1 MNSRGPGV
9 NSRAASPLDMAG
21 AGLRATA
28 LLLEMPP
35 AGAVPLL
42 ACLLATLLA
51 PSPIAAQENG
61 PEARATA
68 TPVPRPPTIDGVLD
82 EPFWAMIEPVT
93 DFRQRDPVD
102 GAPGSEP
109 TEVRIGYDA
118 NALYFGFVFHDS
130 EPGLIR
136 RSILHRGG
144 RIDKDDRVIV
154 ALDTYHD
161 RRNAY
166 IFEVGALGTQ
176 DDALISDE
184 SMTLDDW
191 NWDGVFTSETRVTE
205 DGWVLELEIPF
216 TTIRFPDTDEPTMGI
231 AFMRSI
237 RRRNE
242 IVVWPHIGQEYR
254 SGISQVSRYA
264 TLEGLSGLRRGRYAE
279 VKPFAIAGTQ
289 RMAGDASFEG
299 QTDVGV
305 DVKYALTS
313 NLTFDLTWNTDFAQ
327 VESDNVQINL
337 TRFDLFYPEKREFF
351 LERAG
356 LFQFGTPRQTE
367 VFFSRRVGLQGD
379 IAGGG
384 RLTGQAGPL
393 SIGALGLRTR
403 RYSTDA
409 VESPAAWNSVVRLR
423 TDLRPR
429 TTLGGIITSRDH
441 ENGWDRSAGVDFSSR
456 FWSSSAFNVWAA
468 RVWNPDLAPSTTEAS
483 GSPGG
488 TVSPG
493 SAEFREAGNATAASA
508 ELVLQN
514 DLYVAGVSRLV
525 IDDGFRPALG
535 FVPRTDQD
543 RWQGRV
549 GVTPRFESSTWAR
562 QLMLNVSGHHIR
574 GRDGA
579 KQTHELGASAG
590 FNFQSGESA
599 NIGFRERFERLG
611 TPARISGRR
620 LAASDYRFRRLTA
633 SMRTN
638 DSRTF
643 SGALQGSI
651 GDFWSGT
658 RTEIGGGATWI
669 TGPHL
674 TIGGR
679 YSWNGVSLPVEGGD
693 FSTHLVSANIQG
705 AVSRKLFANALV
717 QWDNHSRE
725 LQANIRIDWIHTP
738 GSDLFVVID
747 TGYLTGDLLDPRE
760 PRWQRRTGVVKLTYL
775 KAF

>member
-1 MNSRGPGV
+1 MNPRGPGGL
-9 NSRAASPLDMAG
+9 SRADSPLDMAG
-21 AGLRATA
+21 TAFRATA
-28 LLLEMPP
+28 VTVGALP
-35 AGAVPLL
+35 AGALPLL
-42 ACLLATLLA
+42 ACLLVTLPA
-51 PSPIAAQENG
+51 PVPIVAQANG

-82 EPFWAMIEPVT
+82 EPFWATIEPVT

-102 GAPGSEP
+102 GAPASEP

-130 EPGLIR
+130 EPALIR

-237 RRRNE
+237 RRKNE
-242 IVVWPHIGQEYR
+242 SVLWPHIGQEYR

-264 TLEGLSGLRRGRYAE
+264 TLEGLRGLRRGRYAE

-393 SIGALGLRTR
+393 SIGALALRTR
-403 RYSTDA
+403 GYSDDA
-409 VESPAAWNSVVRLR
+409 VALPAAWNSVVRLR

-429 TTLGGIITSRDH
+429 TTLGGIITSLDH

-456 FWSSSAFNVWAA
+456 FWSSSACGRERRRRGA
-468 RVWNPDLAPSTTEAS
+468 RSREDRERRRGDREQGTRGPWRSHRRDRPGRRARARRTRHRTLRPSGHPDERGRRLAGADVQARAS
-483 GSPGG
+483 
-488 TVSPG
+488 
-493 SAEFREAGNATAASA
+493 
-508 ELVLQN
+508 
-514 DLYVAGVSRLV
+514 
-525 IDDGFRPALG
+525 
-535 FVPRTDQD
+535 PRTDQA
-543 RWQGRV
+543 RLQRGVQHQRHERVPVQPGRRSAHA
-549 GVTPRFESSTWAR
+549 GA
-562 QLMLNVSGHHIR
+562 R
-574 GRDGA
+574 GRRHHQHGVR
-579 KQTHELGASAG
+579 GRAG
-590 FNFQSGESA
+590 
-599 NIGFRERFERLG
+599 LP
-611 TPARISGRR
+611 PA
-620 LAASDYRFRRLTA
+620 
-633 SMRTN
+633 
-638 DSRTF
+638 
-643 SGALQGSI
+643 
-651 GDFWSGT
+651 GD
-658 RTEIGGGATWI
+658 R
-669 TGPHL
+669 
-674 TIGGR
+674 
-679 YSWNGVSLPVEGGD
+679 
-693 FSTHLVSANIQG
+693 Q
-705 AVSRKLFANALV
+705 
-717 QWDNHSRE
+717 
-725 LQANIRIDWIHTP
+725 
-738 GSDLFVVID
+738 
-747 TGYLTGDLLDPRE
+747 
-760 PRWQRRTGVVKLTYL
+760 
-775 KAF
+775 

>member
-1 MNSRGPGV
+1 MNWRRPGGL
-9 NSRAASPLDMAG
+9 SRAGYL
-21 AGLRATA
+21 
-28 LLLEMPP
+28 
-35 AGAVPLL
+35 PLL
-42 ACLLATLLA
+42 AALLA
-51 PSPIAAQENG
+51 PAQTAAQAPV
-61 PEARATA
+61 PEMRVTA
-68 TPVPRPPTIDGVLD
+68 TPVPRPPTIDAVLD
-82 EPFWAMIEPVT
+82 EPFWATIEPVT

-166 IFEVGALGTQ
+166 IFEIGALGTQ

-237 RRRNE
+237 RRKNE
-242 IVVWPHIGQEYR
+242 SVFWPHIGQEYR

-264 TLEGLSGLRRGRYAE
+264 TLDGLRGLRRGRYAE
-279 VKPFAIAGTQ
+279 IKPFATAGTQ
-289 RMAGDASFEG
+289 RMAGDADFEG

-305 DVKYALTS
+305 DLKYALTS

-367 VFFSRRVGLQGD
+367 VFFSRRVGLRGD

-403 RYSTDA
+403 RYSDDA
-409 VESPAAWNSVVRLR
+409 VALPAAWNSVVRLR

-429 TTLGGIITSRDH
+429 TTLGGIVTSLDH
-441 ENGWDRSAGVDFSSR
+441 EHGWDRTAGLDFSSR

-468 RVWNPDLAPSTTEAS
+468 RVWNPDFS
-483 GSPGG
+483 GSPG
-488 TVSPG
+488 TSG
-493 SAEFREAGNATAASA
+493 SAGGAVRPASTGGREAGDANAASA
-508 ELVLQN
+508 ELLLQN
-514 DLYVAGVSRLV
+514 DLYAVGVSRLL
-525 IDDGFRPALG
+525 IDDGFQPALG

-543 RWQGRV
+543 RWEGRA

-562 QLMLNVSGHHIR
+562 QLMLDVSGHHIR

-579 KQTHELGASAG
+579 KQTHQLRASAG
-590 FNFQSGESA
+590 LNFQSGEFA
-599 NIGFRERFERLG
+599 NIAFSERFERLEG
-611 TPARISGRR
+611 PARISDRR
-620 LAASDYRFRRLTA
+620 LAADDYVFRRVSV

-643 SGALQGSI
+643 SGALQGSV

-658 RTEIGGGATWI
+658 RTEVGGGATWI

-679 YSWNGVSLPVEGGD
+679 YSWNDVSLPVEDGE

-717 QWDNHSRE
+717 QWDNRSRE

-775 KAF
+775 MAF

>member
-1 MNSRGPGV
+1 MNPRGPG
-9 NSRAASPLDMAG
+9 
-21 AGLRATA
+21 GLSWAVC
-28 LLLEMPP
+28 LP
-35 AGAVPLL
+35 A
-42 ACLLATLLA
+42 LATLLVA
-51 PSPIAAQENG
+51 LPATGQTPV
-61 PEARATA
+61 PEMRATA

-130 EPGLIR
+130 EPSLIR

-216 TTIRFPDTDEPTMGI
+216 TTIRFPDVDEPTMGI

-237 RRRNE
+237 RRKNE
-242 IVVWPHIGQEYR
+242 SVFWPHIGQEYR

-264 TLEGLSGLRRGRYAE
+264 TLDGLSGLRRGRYAE
-279 VKPFAIAGTQ
+279 VKPFATAGTQ

-367 VFFSRRVGLQGD
+367 VFFSRRVGLRGD
-379 IAGGG
+379 IVGGG

-393 SIGALGLRTR
+393 SIGALALRTR
-403 RYSTDA
+403 GYSDDA
-409 VESPAAWNSVVRLR
+409 VALPAAWNSVVRLR

-429 TTLGGIITSRDH
+429 TTLGGIITSLDH
-441 ENGWDRSAGVDFSSR
+441 ENGWDRSAGLDFSSR

-468 RVWNPDLAPSTTEAS
+468 RVWNPDFFPYATGAAGSTG
-483 GSPGG
+483 GS
-488 TVSPG
+488 VSPG
-493 SAEFREAGNATAASA
+493 SADPREAGSANATSA

-514 DLYVAGVSRLV
+514 DRYAFVVSRLL
-525 IDDGFRPALG
+525 IDESFAPALG

-543 RWQGRV
+543 RWGGYV
-549 GVTPRFESSTWAR
+549 AFTPRFESSAWAR
-562 QLMLNVSGHHIR
+562 QLSLEVKGDHVRSR
-574 GRDGA
+574 EGA
-579 KQTHELGASAG
+579 KQTHVLGTGARLTLE
-590 FNFQSGESA
+590 SGEFA
-599 NIGFRERFERLG
+599 NIGFSERFERLEL
-611 TPARISGRR
+611 PAHIRGRR
-620 LAASDYRFRRLTA
+620 LATGDYRFRRFTA
-633 SMRTN
+633 AMRSN

-643 SGALQGSI
+643 SGGLQGSI

-679 YSWNGVSLPVEGGD
+679 YAWNGVSLPVEDGD

-747 TGYLTGDLLDPRE
+747 TGYLTGDLFDPRE

-775 KAF
+775 MAF

>member
-1 MNSRGPGV
+1 MNSRWPGILR
-9 NSRAASPLDMAG
+9 RAASATT
-21 AGLRATA
+21 ATA
-28 LLLEMPP
+28 TLCLTLWAALGP
-35 AGAVPLL
+35 APA
-42 ACLLATLLA
+42 
-51 PSPIAAQENG
+51 AAQ
-61 PEARATA
+61 PAMPQARVTA
-68 TPVPRPPTIDGVLD
+68 TPVPRPPTIDAVLD
-82 EPFWAMIEPVT
+82 EPFWATIEPVT

-166 IFEVGALGTQ
+166 IFEIGALGTQ

-237 RRRNE
+237 RRKNE
-242 IVVWPHIGQEYR
+242 SVFWPHIGQEYR

-264 TLEGLSGLRRGRYAE
+264 TLDGLRGLRRGRYAE
-279 VKPFAIAGTQ
+279 IKPFATAGTQ
-289 RMAGDASFEG
+289 RMAGDAGFEG

-305 DVKYALTS
+305 DLKYALTS

-367 VFFSRRVGLQGD
+367 VFFSRRVGLRGD

-403 RYSTDA
+403 RYSDDA
-409 VESPAAWNSVVRLR
+409 VALPAAWNSVVRLR

-429 TTLGGIITSRDH
+429 TTLGGIVTSLDH
-441 ENGWDRSAGVDFSSR
+441 EHGWDRTAGLDFSSR

-468 RVWNPDLAPSTTEAS
+468 RVWNPDFS
-483 GSPGG
+483 GSPG
-488 TVSPG
+488 TSG
-493 SAEFREAGNATAASA
+493 SAGGAVRPASTGGREAGGANAASA
-508 ELVLQN
+508 ELLLQN
-514 DLYVAGVSRLV
+514 DLYAVGVSRLV
-525 IDDGFRPALG
+525 IDDGFQPALG

-543 RWQGRV
+543 RWEGRA

-562 QLMLNVSGHHIR
+562 QLMLDVSGHHIR

-579 KQTHELGASAG
+579 KQTHQLRASAG
-590 FNFQSGESA
+590 LSFQSGEFA
-599 NIGFRERFERLG
+599 NIAFSERFERLEG
-611 TPARISGRR
+611 PARISDRR
-620 LAASDYRFRRLTA
+620 LAADDYVFRRVSV

-643 SGALQGSI
+643 SGALQGSV

-658 RTEIGGGATWI
+658 RTEVGGGATWI

-679 YSWNGVSLPVEGGD
+679 YSWNDVSLPVEDGE

-717 QWDNHSRE
+717 QWDNRSRE

-760 PRWQRRTGVVKLTYL
+760 ARWQRRTGVVKLTYL
-775 KAF
+775 MAF

>member
-1 MNSRGPGV
+1 MNPRGPGMR
-9 NSRAASPLDMAG
+9 SRATLFPNAIEAVL
-21 AGLRATA
+21 LRATMA
-28 LLLEMPP
+28 LAFMALP
-35 AGAVPLL
+35 AAS
-42 ACLLATLLA
+42 A
-51 PSPIAAQENG
+51 PSPAVAQDAL
-61 PEARATA
+61 PETRAIA

-82 EPFWAMIEPVT
+82 EPFWATIEPVT

-102 GAPGSEP
+102 GAPASEA
-109 TEVRIGYDA
+109 TEVRIGYDER
-118 NALYFGFVFHDS
+118 ALYFGFAFHDS

-166 IFEVGALGTQ
+166 IFEIGALGTQ

-184 SMTLDDW
+184 SMTLADW

-205 DGWVLELEIPF
+205 DGWDLELEIPF
-216 TTIRFPDTDEPTMGI
+216 TTIRFADEDEPTMGI

-237 RRRNE
+237 RRKNE
-242 IVVWPHIGQEYR
+242 SVFWPHIGQEYR

-264 TLEGLSGLRRGRYAE
+264 TLDGLSGLRRGRYAE
-279 VKPFAIAGTQ
+279 VKPFATAGTQ
-289 RMAGDASFEG
+289 RMAGDTIFRQ
-299 QTDVGV
+299 QTDVGL
-305 DVKYALTS
+305 DVKYSLTS

-327 VESDNVQINL
+327 VETDNVQINL

-367 VFFSRRVGLQGD
+367 VFFSRRVGLRGD

-393 SIGALGLRTR
+393 SIGAMGLRTR
-403 RYSTDA
+403 GYSDDA
-409 VESPAAWNSVVRLR
+409 VELPAAWNSVVRIR

-429 TTLGGIITSRDH
+429 TTLGGIITSLDH
-441 ENGWDRSAGVDFSSR
+441 ENGWDRTAGVDFSAR
-456 FWSSSAFNVWAA
+456 FWSSSAFNAWAA
-468 RVWNPDLAPSTTEAS
+468 RVWNPDFRGPAADVS
-483 GSPGG
+483 GSAAAQ
-488 TVSPG
+488 TG
-493 SAEFREAGNATAASA
+493 SAGPRQAGSANAGFA

-514 DLYVAGVSRLV
+514 DLYAVGVSRFL
-525 IDDGFRPALG
+525 IDEAFQPALG

-543 RWQGRV
+543 RWQGGV

-562 QLMLNVSGHHIR
+562 QLLLDMIGHHIR

-579 KQTHELGASAG
+579 KQTHQLRASAG
-590 FNFQSGESA
+590 LNFQSGEFA
-599 NIGFRERFERLG
+599 NIAFSERFERLEAA
-611 TPARISGRR
+611 ARISGRG
-620 LAASDYRFRRLTA
+620 LDADDYRFRRLSA

-643 SGALQGSI
+643 SGALSGSI

-674 TIGGR
+674 TMGGR
-679 YSWNGVSLPVEGGD
+679 YAWNGVSLPVEDGD
-693 FSTHLVSANIQG
+693 FSTHLVNLNIQG

-717 QWDNHSRE
+717 QWDNNSRE
-725 LQANIRIDWIHTP
+725 LQANVRIDWIHTP

-747 TGYLTGDLLDPRE
+747 TGYLTGDLLDPRN

>member
-1 MNSRGPGV
+1 MSRCRPGGL
-9 NSRAASPLDMAG
+9 SRAACVAMLAASLA
-21 AGLRATA
+21 
-28 LLLEMPP
+28 P
-35 AGAVPLL
+35 APASAQDAVP
-42 ACLLATLLA
+42 
-51 PSPIAAQENG
+51 EM
-61 PEARATA
+61 RATA

-118 NALYFGFVFHDS
+118 DALYFGFVFHDS
-130 EPGLIR
+130 EPALIR

-166 IFEVGALGTQ
+166 IFEIGALGTQ

-237 RRRNE
+237 RRKNE
-242 IVVWPHIGQEYR
+242 SVVWPHIGQEYR

-264 TLEGLSGLRRGRYAE
+264 TLEGLRGLRRGRYAE

-299 QTDVGV
+299 QIDVGV

-367 VFFSRRVGLQGD
+367 VFFSRRIGLRGD

-384 RLTGQAGPL
+384 RLTGQVGPL

-403 RYSTDA
+403 GYSDDA
-409 VESPAAWNSVVRLR
+409 LNLPAAWNSVVRLR

-429 TTLGGIITSRDH
+429 TTLGGIITSLDH
-441 ENGWDRSAGVDFSSR
+441 ENGRDRTAGVDFSSR

-468 RVWNPDLAPSTTEAS
+468 RVWNPDFRGPSTN
-483 GSPGG
+483 
-488 TVSPG
+488 VPG
-493 SAEFREAGNATAASA
+493 SAGGNLEAARPREAGNANAGSA

-514 DLYVAGVSRLV
+514 DRYAFAVSRLL
-525 IDDGFRPALG
+525 IDESFVPALG

-543 RWQGRV
+543 RWGGRV
-549 GVTPRFESSTWAR
+549 AFTPRFESSTWAR
-562 QLMLNVSGHHIR
+562 QLSLDVKGDHVRSREGV
-574 GRDGA
+574 
-579 KQTHELGASAG
+579 KQTHVLGAGAG
-590 FNFQSGESA
+590 LTFESGESA
-599 NIGFRERFERLG
+599 NIGFSERFERLEA
-611 TPARISGRR
+611 PARISGRR
-620 LAASDYRFRRLTA
+620 LNAGDFRFRRL
-633 SMRTN
+633 SMHARTN

-643 SGALQGSI
+643 SGALAGSI

-674 TIGGR
+674 TMGGR
-679 YSWNGVSLPVEGGD
+679 YSWNGVSLPVEDGD
-693 FSTHLVSANIQG
+693 FSTHLVSLNIQG

-725 LQANIRIDWIHTP
+725 LQANVRIDWIHTP

-775 KAF
+775 MAF

>member
-1 MNSRGPGV
+1 MNWRGPGGL
-9 NSRAASPLDMAG
+9 SRAAWLP
-21 AGLRATA
+21 
-28 LLLEMPP
+28 
-35 AGAVPLL
+35 VL
-42 ACLLATLLA
+42 AALLA
-51 PSPIAAQENG
+51 PVPGSAQTPV
-61 PEARATA
+61 PEMRATA

-130 EPGLIR
+130 EPSLIR

-216 TTIRFPDTDEPTMGI
+216 TTIRFPDVDEPTMGI

-237 RRRNE
+237 RRKNE
-242 IVVWPHIGQEYR
+242 SVFWPHIGQEYR

-264 TLEGLSGLRRGRYAE
+264 TLDGLSGLRRGRYAE
-279 VKPFAIAGTQ
+279 VKPFATAGTQ

-367 VFFSRRVGLQGD
+367 VFFSRRVGLRGD

-393 SIGALGLRTR
+393 SIGALALRTR
-403 RYSTDA
+403 GYSDDA
-409 VESPAAWNSVVRLR
+409 VALPAAWNSVVRLR

-429 TTLGGIITSRDH
+429 TTLGGIISSLDH
-441 ENGWDRSAGVDFSSR
+441 ENGWDRSAGLDFSSR

-468 RVWNPDLAPSTTEAS
+468 RVWNPDFAPSVTRAS
-483 GSPGG
+483 GSTGG
-488 TVSPG
+488 AVSAG
-493 SAEFREAGNATAASA
+493 SPDDPREAGSATAASA

-514 DLYVAGVSRLV
+514 DLYVAAVSRLV
-525 IDDGFRPALG
+525 IDDGFQPALG

-543 RWQGRV
+543 RWQGRA
-549 GVTPRFESSTWAR
+549 GVTPRFESSAWAR
-562 QLMLNVSGHHIR
+562 QLTLDVSGHRIQ

-579 KQTHELGASAG
+579 KQTHQLRASAG
-590 FNFQSGESA
+590 LNFQTGEFA
-599 NIGFRERFERLG
+599 NIAFSERFERLEL
-611 TPARISGRR
+611 PARISRRR
-620 LAASDYRFRRLTA
+620 LAAGDYRFRRLTA

-674 TIGGR
+674 TMGGR
-679 YSWNGVSLPVEGGD
+679 YAWNGVSLPVDDGD

-775 KAF
+775 MAF

>member
-1 MNSRGPGV
+1 MNRCRLGIG
-9 NSRAASPLDMAG
+9 SRAVAAMPSIVALVRPMGPRVACWLAG
-21 AGLRATA
+21 
-28 LLLEMPP
+28 
-35 AGAVPLL
+35 VLL
-42 ACLLATLLA
+42 AVLPGFA
-51 PSPIAAQENG
+51 PAAAQTPV
-61 PEARATA
+61 PEMRATA
-68 TPVPRPPTIDGVLD
+68 TPVPRPPIIDGVLD
-82 EPFWAMIEPVT
+82 EPLWAMIEPIT

-130 EPGLIR
+130 EPSLIR

-166 IFEVGALGTQ
+166 IFEIGALGTQ

-216 TTIRFPDTDEPTMGI
+216 TTIRFPDVDEPTMGI

-237 RRRNE
+237 RRKNE
-242 IVVWPHIGQEYR
+242 SVFWPHIGQEYR

-264 TLEGLSGLRRGRYAE
+264 TLDGLSGLRRGRYAE
-279 VKPFAIAGTQ
+279 VKPFATAGTQ

-367 VFFSRRVGLQGD
+367 VFFSRRVGLRGD

-393 SIGALGLRTR
+393 SIGALALRTR
-403 RYSTDA
+403 GYSDDA
-409 VESPAAWNSVVRLR
+409 VALPAAWNSVVRLR

-429 TTLGGIITSRDH
+429 TTLGGIITSLDH
-441 ENGWDRSAGVDFSSR
+441 ENGWDRSAGLDFSSR

-468 RVWNPDLAPSTTEAS
+468 RVWNPDFS
-483 GSPGG
+483 GSPAGTSGSGG
-488 TVSPG
+488 AAMSQ
-493 SAEFREAGNATAASA
+493 SAGPREAGNANAASA

-514 DLYVAGVSRLV
+514 DRYAFILSRLL
-525 IDDGFRPALG
+525 IDESFAPALG

-543 RWQGRV
+543 RWGGYV
-549 GVTPRFESSTWAR
+549 AFTPRFESSAWAR
-562 QLMLNVSGHHIR
+562 QLSLEVKGDHVRS
-574 GRDGA
+574 RDGA
-579 KQTHELGASAG
+579 KQTHVLGTGARLTLE
-590 FNFQSGESA
+590 SGEFA
-599 NIGFRERFERLG
+599 NIGFSERFERLEL
-611 TPARISGRR
+611 PAHISGRQ
-620 LAASDYRFRRLTA
+620 LATGDYRFRRFTA
-633 SMRTN
+633 AMRSN

-643 SGALQGSI
+643 SGVLQGSV

-658 RTEIGGGATWI
+658 RTEIGGAPPGSPARTS
-669 TGPHL
+669 PSA
-674 TIGGR
+674 GG
-679 YSWNGVSLPVEGGD
+679 
-693 FSTHLVSANIQG
+693 
-705 AVSRKLFANALV
+705 
-717 QWDNHSRE
+717 
-725 LQANIRIDWIHTP
+725 TP
-738 GSDLFVVID
+738 GTASRCRWT
-747 TGYLTGDLLDPRE
+747 TGISPPT
-760 PRWQRRTGVVKLTYL
+760 W
-775 KAF
+775 

>member
-1 MNSRGPGV
+1 MNWRRPGGL
-9 NSRAASPLDMAG
+9 SRAVCPPALA
-21 AGLRATA
+21 A
-28 LLLEMPP
+28 LLV
-35 AGAVPLL
+35 AVP
-42 ACLLATLLA
+42 ATGQTPL
-51 PSPIAAQENG
+51 
-61 PEARATA
+61 PEMRATA

-130 EPGLIR
+130 EPSLIR

-216 TTIRFPDTDEPTMGI
+216 TTIRFPDVDEPTMGI

-237 RRRNE
+237 RRKNE
-242 IVVWPHIGQEYR
+242 SVFWPHIGQEYR

-264 TLEGLSGLRRGRYAE
+264 TLDGLSGLRRGRYAE
-279 VKPFAIAGTQ
+279 VKPFATAGTQ

-367 VFFSRRVGLQGD
+367 VFFSRRVGLRGD
-379 IAGGG
+379 IVGGG

-393 SIGALGLRTR
+393 SIGALALRTR
-403 RYSTDA
+403 GYSDDA
-409 VESPAAWNSVVRLR
+409 VALPAAWNSVVRLR

-429 TTLGGIITSRDH
+429 TTLGGIITTLDH
-441 ENGWDRSAGVDFSSR
+441 ENGWDRSAGLDFSSR
-456 FWSSSAFNVWAA
+456 FWSSSSFNVWAA
-468 RVWNPDLAPSTTEAS
+468 RVWNPDLFPYATGAAGSTG
-483 GSPGG
+483 GS
-488 TVSPG
+488 VSPG
-493 SAEFREAGNATAASA
+493 SADPREAGSANATSA

-514 DLYVAGVSRLV
+514 DRYAFVVSRLL
-525 IDDGFRPALG
+525 IDESFAPALG

-543 RWQGRV
+543 RWGGYV
-549 GVTPRFESSTWAR
+549 AFTPRFESSAWAR
-562 QLMLNVSGHHIR
+562 QLSLEVKGDHVRSR
-574 GRDGA
+574 EGA
-579 KQTHELGASAG
+579 KQTHVLGTGARLTLE
-590 FNFQSGESA
+590 SGEFA
-599 NIGFRERFERLG
+599 NIGFSERFERLEL
-611 TPARISGRR
+611 PAHIRGRR
-620 LAASDYRFRRLTA
+620 LATGDYRFRRFTA
-633 SMRTN
+633 AMRSN

-643 SGALQGSI
+643 SGVLQGSI

-679 YSWNGVSLPVEGGD
+679 YAWNGVSLPVEDGD
-693 FSTHLVSANIQG
+693 FSNHLVSANIQG

-747 TGYLTGDLLDPRE
+747 TGYLTGDLFDPRE

-775 KAF
+775 MAF

>member
-1 MNSRGPGV
+1 MNWRRLGGL
-9 NSRAASPLDMAG
+9 SRAVCLPALA
-21 AGLRATA
+21 A
-28 LLLEMPP
+28 LLAGFSGSVP
-35 AGAVPLL
+35 A
-42 ACLLATLLA
+42 
-51 PSPIAAQENG
+51 AAQTPV
-61 PEARATA
+61 PEMRATA

-130 EPGLIR
+130 EPSLIR

-216 TTIRFPDTDEPTMGI
+216 TTIRFPDVDEPTMGI

-237 RRRNE
+237 RRKNE
-242 IVVWPHIGQEYR
+242 SVFWPHIGQEYR

-264 TLEGLSGLRRGRYAE
+264 TLDGLSGLRRGRYAE
-279 VKPFAIAGTQ
+279 VKPFATAGTQ

-299 QTDVGV
+299 QTDMGV

-367 VFFSRRVGLQGD
+367 VFFSRRVGLRGD
-379 IAGGG
+379 IVGGG

-393 SIGALGLRTR
+393 SIGALALRTR
-403 RYSTDA
+403 GYSDDA
-409 VESPAAWNSVVRLR
+409 VALPAAWNSVVRLR

-429 TTLGGIITSRDH
+429 TTLGGIITSLDH
-441 ENGWDRSAGVDFSSR
+441 ENGWDRSAGLDFSSR

-468 RVWNPDLAPSTTEAS
+468 RVWNPDLFPYATGAAGSTG
-483 GSPGG
+483 GS
-488 TVSPG
+488 VSPG
-493 SAEFREAGNATAASA
+493 SADPREAGSANATSA

-514 DLYVAGVSRLV
+514 DRYAFIVSRLL
-525 IDDGFRPALG
+525 IDESFAPALG

-543 RWQGRV
+543 RWGGYV
-549 GVTPRFESSTWAR
+549 AFTPRFESSAWAR
-562 QLMLNVSGHHIR
+562 QLSLEVKGDHVRSR
-574 GRDGA
+574 EGA
-579 KQTHELGASAG
+579 KQTHVLGTGARLTLE
-590 FNFQSGESA
+590 SGEFA
-599 NIGFRERFERLG
+599 NIGFSERFERLEL
-611 TPARISGRR
+611 PAHIRGRR
-620 LAASDYRFRRLTA
+620 LATGDYRFRRFTA
-633 SMRTN
+633 AMRSN

-643 SGALQGSI
+643 SGVLQGSI

-679 YSWNGVSLPVEGGD
+679 YAWNGVSLPVEDGD

-747 TGYLTGDLLDPRE
+747 TGYLTGDLFDPRE

-775 KAF
+775 MAF

>member
-1 MNSRGPGV
+1 MNPRGPGADP
-9 NSRAASPLDMAG
+9 RATVVASPSPPRPG
-21 AGLRATA
+21 ATVLATA
-28 LLLEMPP
+28 T
-35 AGAVPLL
+35 PLL
-42 ACLLATLLA
+42 STLAVTVLATFVDS
-51 PSPIAAQENG
+51 SPVAAQG
-61 PEARATA
+61 TLPEVRATA
-68 TPVPRPPTIDGVLD
+68 TPVPSPPTIDGVLD

-102 GAPGSEP
+102 GAPASEP
-109 TEVRIGYDA
+109 TEVRIGYDE

-130 EPGLIR
+130 EPRLIR

-166 IFEVGALGTQ
+166 IFEIGALGTQ

-184 SMTLDDW
+184 SMTLADW
-191 NWDGVFTSETRVTE
+191 NWDGVFTSETRITE

-216 TTIRFPDTDEPTMGI
+216 TTIRFADEDEPTMGI

-237 RRRNE
+237 RRKNE
-242 IVVWPHIGQEYR
+242 SVFWPHIGQEYR

-264 TLEGLSGLRRGRYAE
+264 TLDGLSGLRRGRYAE
-279 VKPFAIAGTQ
+279 VKPFATAGTQ
-289 RMAGDASFEG
+289 RMAGDASFQQEA
-299 QTDVGV
+299 DVGL

-356 LFQFGTPRQTE
+356 LFQFGSPRDTE
-367 VFFSRRVGLQGD
+367 VFFSRRVGLQGN

-393 SIGALGLRTR
+393 SIGAMGLRTR
-403 RYSTDA
+403 RYSRDA
-409 VESPAAWNSVVRLR
+409 VELPAAWTSVVRLR

-429 TTLGGIITSRDH
+429 TTLGGIITSMDH
-441 ENGWDRSAGVDFSSR
+441 ENGWDRTAGVDFSSR
-456 FWSSSAFNVWAA
+456 FWSSSAFTVWAA
-468 RVWNPDLAPSTTEAS
+468 RVWNPAFS
-483 GSPGG
+483 GPAADA
-488 TVSPG
+488 PG
-493 SAEFREAGNATAASA
+493 SAGDDVASEGPREAGSANAGFA

-514 DLYVAGVSRLV
+514 DLYAVGVSRLL
-525 IDDGFRPALG
+525 IDEAFQPALG

-543 RWQGRV
+543 RWRGRV
-549 GVTPRFESSTWAR
+549 GFTPRFESSAWAR
-562 QLMLNVSGHHIR
+562 QLTMDVGGHHIR

-579 KQTHELGASAG
+579 KQTHQLRASAG
-590 FNFQSGESA
+590 LNFHSGEFA
-599 NIGFRERFERLG
+599 NIAFSERFESLEA
-611 TPARISGRR
+611 PARISGRR
-620 LAASDYRFRRLTA
+620 LRAGDYVFRSLSA

-643 SGALQGSI
+643 SGALSGSI

-658 RTEIGGGATWI
+658 RTDIGGGATWI

-674 TIGGR
+674 TMGGR
-679 YSWNGVSLPVEGGD
+679 YAWNGVSLPVEDGD
-693 FSTHLVSANIQG
+693 FSTHLVSLNIQG

-725 LQANIRIDWIHTP
+725 LQANVRIDWIHTP

-747 TGYLTGDLLDPRE
+747 TGYLAGDLLDPRE

>member
-1 MNSRGPGV
+1 
-9 NSRAASPLDMAG
+9 
-21 AGLRATA
+21 
-28 LLLEMPP
+28 
-35 AGAVPLL
+35 
-42 ACLLATLLA
+42 
-51 PSPIAAQENG
+51 
-61 PEARATA
+61 
-68 TPVPRPPTIDGVLD
+68 DGVLD

-130 EPGLIR
+130 EPSLIR

-216 TTIRFPDTDEPTMGI
+216 TTIRFPDVDEPTMGI

-237 RRRNE
+237 RRKNE
-242 IVVWPHIGQEYR
+242 SVFWPHIGQEYR

-264 TLEGLSGLRRGRYAE
+264 TLDGLSGLRRGRYAE
-279 VKPFAIAGTQ
+279 VKPFATAGTQ

-299 QTDVGV
+299 QTDIGV

-367 VFFSRRVGLQGD
+367 VFFSRRVGLRGD
-379 IAGGG
+379 IVGGG

-393 SIGALGLRTR
+393 SIGALALRTR
-403 RYSTDA
+403 GYSDDA
-409 VESPAAWNSVVRLR
+409 VALPAAWNSVVRLR

-429 TTLGGIITSRDH
+429 TTLGGIITTLDH
-441 ENGWDRSAGVDFSSR
+441 ENGWDRSAGLDFSSR
-456 FWSSSAFNVWAA
+456 FWSSSSFNVWAA
-468 RVWNPDLAPSTTEAS
+468 RVWNPDLFPYATGAAGSTG
-483 GSPGG
+483 GS
-488 TVSPG
+488 VSPG
-493 SAEFREAGNATAASA
+493 SADPREAGSANATSA

-514 DLYVAGVSRLV
+514 DRYAFVVSRLL
-525 IDDGFRPALG
+525 IDESFAPALG

-543 RWQGRV
+543 RWGGYV
-549 GVTPRFESSTWAR
+549 AFTPRFESSAWAR
-562 QLMLNVSGHHIR
+562 QLSLEVKGDHVRSR
-574 GRDGA
+574 EGA
-579 KQTHELGASAG
+579 KQTHVLGTGARLTLE
-590 FNFQSGESA
+590 SGEFA
-599 NIGFRERFERLG
+599 NIGFSERFERLEL
-611 TPARISGRR
+611 PAHIRGRR
-620 LAASDYRFRRLTA
+620 LATGDYRFRRFTA
-633 SMRTN
+633 AMRSN

-643 SGALQGSI
+643 SGVLQGSI

-679 YSWNGVSLPVEGGD
+679 YAWNGVSLPVEDGD

-747 TGYLTGDLLDPRE
+747 TGYLTGDLFDPRE

-775 KAF
+775 MAF

>member
-1 MNSRGPGV
+1 MNWRRPGGL
-9 NSRAASPLDMAG
+9 SRAVCPPALA
-21 AGLRATA
+21 A
-28 LLLEMPP
+28 LLV
-35 AGAVPLL
+35 AVP
-42 ACLLATLLA
+42 ATGQT
-51 PSPIAAQENG
+51 PV
-61 PEARATA
+61 PEMRATA

-130 EPGLIR
+130 EPSLIR

-216 TTIRFPDTDEPTMGI
+216 TTIRFPDVDEPTMGI

-237 RRRNE
+237 RRKNE
-242 IVVWPHIGQEYR
+242 SVFWPHIGQEYR

-264 TLEGLSGLRRGRYAE
+264 TLDGLSGLRRGRYAE
-279 VKPFAIAGTQ
+279 VKPFATAGTQ

-299 QTDVGV
+299 QTDIGV

-367 VFFSRRVGLQGD
+367 VFFSRRVGLRGD
-379 IAGGG
+379 IVGGG

-393 SIGALGLRTR
+393 SIGALALRTR
-403 RYSTDA
+403 GYSDDA
-409 VESPAAWNSVVRLR
+409 VALPAAWNSVVRLR

-429 TTLGGIITSRDH
+429 TTLGGIITTLDH
-441 ENGWDRSAGVDFSSR
+441 ENGWDRSAGLDFSSR
-456 FWSSSAFNVWAA
+456 FWSSSSFNVWAA
-468 RVWNPDLAPSTTEAS
+468 RVWNPDLFPYATGAAGSTG
-483 GSPGG
+483 GS
-488 TVSPG
+488 VSPG
-493 SAEFREAGNATAASA
+493 SADPREAGSANATSA

-514 DLYVAGVSRLV
+514 DRYAFVVSRLL
-525 IDDGFRPALG
+525 IDESFAPALG

-543 RWQGRV
+543 RWGGYV
-549 GVTPRFESSTWAR
+549 AFTPRFESSAWAR
-562 QLMLNVSGHHIR
+562 QLSLEVKGDHVRSR
-574 GRDGA
+574 EGA
-579 KQTHELGASAG
+579 KQTHVLGTGARLTLE
-590 FNFQSGESA
+590 SGEFA
-599 NIGFRERFERLG
+599 NIGFSERFERLEL
-611 TPARISGRR
+611 PAHIRGRR
-620 LAASDYRFRRLTA
+620 LATGDYRFRRFTA
-633 SMRTN
+633 AMRSN

-643 SGALQGSI
+643 SGVLQGSI

-679 YSWNGVSLPVEGGD
+679 YAWNGVSLPVEDGD

-747 TGYLTGDLLDPRE
+747 TGYLTGDLFDPRE

-775 KAF
+775 MAF

>member
-1 MNSRGPGV
+1 MNWRRLGGL
-9 NSRAASPLDMAG
+9 SRAVCLPAL
-21 AGLRATA
+21 ATV
-28 LLLEMPP
+28 LV
-35 AGAVPLL
+35 AVP
-42 ACLLATLLA
+42 ATGQTPL
-51 PSPIAAQENG
+51 
-61 PEARATA
+61 PEMRATA

-130 EPGLIR
+130 EPSLIR

-216 TTIRFPDTDEPTMGI
+216 TTIRFPDVDEPTMGI

-237 RRRNE
+237 RRKNE
-242 IVVWPHIGQEYR
+242 SVFWPHIGQEYR

-264 TLEGLSGLRRGRYAE
+264 TLDGLSGLRRGRYAE
-279 VKPFAIAGTQ
+279 VKPFATAGTQ

-299 QTDVGV
+299 QTDIGV

-367 VFFSRRVGLQGD
+367 VFFSRRVGLRGD
-379 IAGGG
+379 IVGGG

-393 SIGALGLRTR
+393 SIGALALRTR
-403 RYSTDA
+403 GYSDDA
-409 VESPAAWNSVVRLR
+409 VALPAAWNSVVRLR

-429 TTLGGIITSRDH
+429 TTLGGIITSLDH
-441 ENGWDRSAGVDFSSR
+441 ENGWDRSAGLDFSSR

-468 RVWNPDLAPSTTEAS
+468 RVWNPDLFPYATGAAGSTG
-483 GSPGG
+483 GS
-488 TVSPG
+488 VSPG
-493 SAEFREAGNATAASA
+493 SADPREAGSANATSA

-514 DLYVAGVSRLV
+514 DRYAFVVSRLL
-525 IDDGFRPALG
+525 IDESFAPALG

-543 RWQGRV
+543 RWGGYV
-549 GVTPRFESSTWAR
+549 AFTPRFESSAWAR
-562 QLMLNVSGHHIR
+562 QLSLEVKGDHVRSR
-574 GRDGA
+574 EGA
-579 KQTHELGASAG
+579 KQTHVLGTGARLTLE
-590 FNFQSGESA
+590 SGEFA
-599 NIGFRERFERLG
+599 NIGFSERFERLEL
-611 TPARISGRR
+611 PAHIRGRR
-620 LAASDYRFRRLTA
+620 LATGDYRFRRFTA
-633 SMRTN
+633 AMRSN

-643 SGALQGSI
+643 SGVLQGSI

-679 YSWNGVSLPVEGGD
+679 YAWNGVSLPVEDGD

-775 KAF
+775 MAF

>member
-1 MNSRGPGV
+1 MNRRRPGGL
-9 NSRAASPLDMAG
+9 SRAATAPSLTTAL
-21 AGLRATA
+21 AAATA
-28 LLLEMPP
+28 MAFLTP
-35 AGAVPLL
+35 AP
-42 ACLLATLLA
+42 T
-51 PSPIAAQENG
+51 AAQAPV
-61 PEARATA
+61 PEMRATA

-82 EPFWAMIEPVT
+82 EPFWATIEPVT

-102 GAPGSEP
+102 GAPASEP

-130 EPGLIR
+130 EPALIR

-166 IFEVGALGTQ
+166 IFEIGALGTQ

-205 DGWVLELEIPF
+205 HGWVLELEIPF

-237 RRRNE
+237 RRKNE
-242 IVVWPHIGQEYR
+242 TVVWPHIGQEYR

-264 TLEGLSGLRRGRYAE
+264 TLGGLRGLRRGRYAE

-289 RMAGDASFEG
+289 RRAGDESFEG

-367 VFFSRRVGLQGD
+367 VFFSRRVGLRGD

-384 RLTGQAGPL
+384 RLTGQVGPL

-403 RYSTDA
+403 GYSDDTVA
-409 VESPAAWNSVVRLR
+409 LPAAWNSVVRLR

-429 TTLGGIITSRDH
+429 TTLGGIVTSLDH
-441 ENGWDRSAGVDFSSR
+441 ENGRDRTAGVDFSSR

-468 RVWNPDLAPSTTEAS
+468 RVWNPDFSESSPGAS
-483 GSPGG
+483 GSAG
-488 TVSPG
+488 G
-493 SAEFREAGNATAASA
+493 SATAAAGPREAGSANAASA

-525 IDDGFRPALG
+525 IDDGFQPALG
-535 FVPRTDQD
+535 FVPRTNQD
-543 RWQGRV
+543 RWQGRA

-562 QLMLNVSGHHIR
+562 QLTLEVSGHQIR

-579 KQTHELGASAG
+579 KQTHQLRASAG
-590 FNFQSGESA
+590 LNFQTGEFATVAFS
-599 NIGFRERFERLG
+599 ERFERLEL
-611 TPARISGRR
+611 PARISGRL
-620 LAASDYRFRRLTA
+620 LAAGDYRFRRLTMHA
-633 SMRTN
+633 RTN

-643 SGALQGSI
+643 SGALAGSI

-679 YSWNGVSLPVEGGD
+679 YSWNGVSLPVKDGD

-705 AVSRKLFANALV
+705 AISRKLFANALV

-775 KAF
+775 MAF

>member
-1 MNSRGPGV
+1 MNPYRPGGLF
-9 NSRAASPLDMAG
+9 RAACLPVLA
-21 AGLRATA
+21 A
-28 LLLEMPP
+28 LLASAPGSAQTPVPEM
-35 AGAVPLL
+35 
-42 ACLLATLLA
+42 
-51 PSPIAAQENG
+51 
-61 PEARATA
+61 RATA

-82 EPFWAMIEPVT
+82 EPLWAMIEPIT

-109 TEVRIGYDA
+109 TEVRIGFDA

-130 EPGLIR
+130 EPSLIR

-166 IFEVGALGTQ
+166 IFEIGALGTQ

-216 TTIRFPDTDEPTMGI
+216 TTIRFPDVDEPTMGI

-237 RRRNE
+237 RRKNE
-242 IVVWPHIGQEYR
+242 SVFWPHIGQEYR

-279 VKPFAIAGTQ
+279 VKPFATAGTQ

-367 VFFSRRVGLQGD
+367 VFFSRRVGLRGD
-379 IAGGG
+379 IVGGG

-393 SIGALGLRTR
+393 SIGALALRTR
-403 RYSTDA
+403 GYSDDA
-409 VESPAAWNSVVRLR
+409 VALPAAWNSVVRLR

-429 TTLGGIITSRDH
+429 TTLGGIITSLDH
-441 ENGWDRSAGVDFSSR
+441 ENGWDRSAGLDFSSR

-468 RVWNPDLAPSTTEAS
+468 RVWNPDFLPYATGAAGSTG
-483 GSPGG
+483 GS
-488 TVSPG
+488 VSPG
-493 SAEFREAGNATAASA
+493 SADPREAGSANATSA

-514 DLYVAGVSRLV
+514 DRYAFILSRLL
-525 IDDGFRPALG
+525 IDESFAPALG

-543 RWQGRV
+543 RWGGYV
-549 GVTPRFESSTWAR
+549 AFTPRFESSAWAR
-562 QLMLNVSGHHIR
+562 QLSLEVKGDHVRS
-574 GRDGA
+574 RDGA
-579 KQTHELGASAG
+579 KQTHVLGTGARLTLE
-590 FNFQSGESA
+590 SGEFA
-599 NIGFRERFERLG
+599 NIGFSERFERLEL
-611 TPARISGRR
+611 PAHISGRQ
-620 LAASDYRFRRLTA
+620 LATGDYRFRRFTA
-633 SMRTN
+633 AMRSN

-643 SGALQGSI
+643 SGVLQGSV

-679 YSWNGVSLPVEGGD
+679 YAWNGVSLPVDNGD

-747 TGYLTGDLLDPRE
+747 TGYLTGDLFDPRE

-775 KAF
+775 MAF

>member
-1 MNSRGPGV
+1 M
-9 NSRAASPLDMAG
+9 
-21 AGLRATA
+21 
-28 LLLEMPP
+28 
-35 AGAVPLL
+35 
-42 ACLLATLLA
+42 
-51 PSPIAAQENG
+51 
-61 PEARATA
+61 RATA
-68 TPVPRPPTIDGVLD
+68 TPVPRPPTIAGVLD

-130 EPGLIR
+130 EPALIR

-216 TTIRFPDTDEPTMGI
+216 TTIRFPDVDEPTMGI

-237 RRRNE
+237 RRKNE
-242 IVVWPHIGQEYR
+242 SVFWPHIGQEYR

-264 TLEGLSGLRRGRYAE
+264 TLDGLSGLRRGRYAE
-279 VKPFAIAGTQ
+279 VKPFATAGTQ

-299 QTDVGV
+299 QTDIGV

-367 VFFSRRVGLQGD
+367 VFFSRRVGLRGD
-379 IAGGG
+379 IVGGG

-393 SIGALGLRTR
+393 SIGALALRTR
-403 RYSTDA
+403 GYSDDA
-409 VESPAAWNSVVRLR
+409 VALPAAWNSVVRLR

-429 TTLGGIITSRDH
+429 TTLGGIITSLDH
-441 ENGWDRSAGVDFSSR
+441 ENGWDRSAGLDFSSR

-468 RVWNPDLAPSTTEAS
+468 RVWNPDLFPYATGAAGSTR
-483 GSPGG
+483 GS
-488 TVSPG
+488 VSPG
-493 SAEFREAGNATAASA
+493 SADPREAGSANATSA

-514 DLYVAGVSRLV
+514 DRYAFVVSRLL
-525 IDDGFRPALG
+525 IDESFAPALG

-543 RWQGRV
+543 RWGGYV
-549 GVTPRFESSTWAR
+549 AFTPRFESSAWAR
-562 QLMLNVSGHHIR
+562 QLSLEVKGDHVRSR
-574 GRDGA
+574 QGA
-579 KQTHELGASAG
+579 KQTHVLGTGARLTLE
-590 FNFQSGESA
+590 SGEFA
-599 NIGFRERFERLG
+599 NIGFSERFERLEL
-611 TPARISGRR
+611 PAQIRGRR
-620 LAASDYRFRRLTA
+620 LATGDYRFRRFTA
-633 SMRTN
+633 AMRSN

-643 SGALQGSI
+643 SGGLQGSI

-658 RTEIGGGATWI
+658 RTEVGGGATWI

-679 YSWNGVSLPVEGGD
+679 YAWNGVSLPVEDGD

-747 TGYLTGDLLDPRE
+747 TGYLTGDLLDPRA

-775 KAF
+775 MAF

>member
-1 MNSRGPGV
+1 MAAGINSRWPGILR
-9 NSRAASPLDMAG
+9 RAASATT
-21 AGLRATA
+21 ATA
-28 LLLEMPP
+28 TLCLALWAALGP
-35 AGAVPLL
+35 APA
-42 ACLLATLLA
+42 
-51 PSPIAAQENG
+51 AAQ
-61 PEARATA
+61 PAMPQARVTA
-68 TPVPRPPTIDGVLD
+68 TPVPRPPTIDAVLD
-82 EPFWAMIEPVT
+82 EPFWATIEPVT

-102 GAPGSEP
+102 GAPASEP

-166 IFEVGALGTQ
+166 IFEIGALGTQ

-237 RRRNE
+237 RRKNE
-242 IVVWPHIGQEYR
+242 SVFWPHIGQEYR

-264 TLEGLSGLRRGRYAE
+264 TLDGLRGLRRGRYAE
-279 VKPFAIAGTQ
+279 IKPFATAGTQ
-289 RMAGDASFEG
+289 RMAGDAGFEG

-305 DVKYALTS
+305 DLKYALTS

-367 VFFSRRVGLQGD
+367 VFFSRRVGLRGD

-403 RYSTDA
+403 RYSDDA
-409 VESPAAWNSVVRLR
+409 VALPAAWNSVVRLR

-429 TTLGGIITSRDH
+429 TTLGGIVTSLDH
-441 ENGWDRSAGVDFSSR
+441 EHGWDRTAGLDFSSR

-468 RVWNPDLAPSTTEAS
+468 RVWNPDFS
-483 GSPGG
+483 GSLG
-488 TVSPG
+488 TSG
-493 SAEFREAGNATAASA
+493 SAGGAVRPASTGGREAGGANAASA
-508 ELVLQN
+508 ELLLQN
-514 DLYVAGVSRLV
+514 DLYAVGVSRLL
-525 IDDGFRPALG
+525 IDDGFQPALG

-543 RWQGRV
+543 RWEGRA

-562 QLMLNVSGHHIR
+562 QLMLDVSGHHIR

-579 KQTHELGASAG
+579 KQTHQLRASAG
-590 FNFQSGESA
+590 LNFQSGEFA
-599 NIGFRERFERLG
+599 NIAFSERFERLEG
-611 TPARISGRR
+611 PARISDRR
-620 LAASDYRFRRLTA
+620 LAADDYVFRRVSV

-643 SGALQGSI
+643 SGALQGSV

-658 RTEIGGGATWI
+658 RTEVGGGATWI

-679 YSWNGVSLPVEGGD
+679 YSWNDVSLPVEDGD

-717 QWDNHSRE
+717 QWDNRSRE

-775 KAF
+775 MAF

>member
-1 MNSRGPGV
+1 MNPRGPGADP
-9 NSRAASPLDMAG
+9 RATVVASPSPPRPG
-21 AGLRATA
+21 ATVLATA
-28 LLLEMPP
+28 T
-35 AGAVPLL
+35 PLL
-42 ACLLATLLA
+42 STLAVTVLATFVDS
-51 PSPIAAQENG
+51 SPVAAQSTL
-61 PEARATA
+61 PEVRATA
-68 TPVPRPPTIDGVLD
+68 TPVPSPPTIDGVLD

-102 GAPGSEP
+102 GAPASEP
-109 TEVRIGYDA
+109 TEVRIGYDE

-130 EPGLIR
+130 EPRLIR

-166 IFEVGALGTQ
+166 IFEIGALGTQ

-184 SMTLDDW
+184 SMTLADW
-191 NWDGVFTSETRVTE
+191 NWDGVFTSETRITE

-216 TTIRFPDTDEPTMGI
+216 TTIRFADEDEPTMGI

-237 RRRNE
+237 RRKNE
-242 IVVWPHIGQEYR
+242 SVFWPHIGQEYR

-264 TLEGLSGLRRGRYAE
+264 TLDGLSGLRRGRYAE
-279 VKPFAIAGTQ
+279 VKPFATAGTQ
-289 RMAGDASFEG
+289 RMAGDASFQQEA
-299 QTDVGV
+299 DVGL

-356 LFQFGTPRQTE
+356 LFQFGSPRDTE

-393 SIGALGLRTR
+393 SIGAMGLRTR
-403 RYSTDA
+403 RYSRDA
-409 VESPAAWNSVVRLR
+409 VELPAAWTSVVRLR

-429 TTLGGIITSRDH
+429 TTLGGIITSMDH
-441 ENGWDRSAGVDFSSR
+441 ENGWDRTAGVDFSSR
-456 FWSSSAFNVWAA
+456 FWSSSAFTVWAA
-468 RVWNPDLAPSTTEAS
+468 RVWNPAFS
-483 GSPGG
+483 GPAADA
-488 TVSPG
+488 PG
-493 SAEFREAGNATAASA
+493 SAGDDVASEGPREAGSANAGFV

-514 DLYVAGVSRLV
+514 DLYAVGVSRLL
-525 IDDGFRPALG
+525 IDEAFHPALG
-535 FVPRTDQD
+535 FVPRADQD
-543 RWQGRV
+543 RWRGRV
-549 GVTPRFESSTWAR
+549 GFTPRFESSAWAR
-562 QLMLNVSGHHIR
+562 QLTMDVGGHHIR

-579 KQTHELGASAG
+579 KQTHQLRASAG
-590 FNFQSGESA
+590 LNFHSGEFA
-599 NIGFRERFERLG
+599 NIAFSERFESLEA
-611 TPARISGRR
+611 PARISGRR
-620 LAASDYRFRRLTA
+620 LRAGDYVFRSLSA

-643 SGALQGSI
+643 SGALSGSI

-674 TIGGR
+674 TMGGR
-679 YSWNGVSLPVEGGD
+679 YAWNGVSLPVEDGD
-693 FSTHLVSANIQG
+693 FSTHLVSLNIQG

-725 LQANIRIDWIHTP
+725 LQANVRIDWIHTP

>member
-1 MNSRGPGV
+1 MNSPRPGGF
-9 NSRAASPLDMAG
+9 SRAVCLP
-21 AGLRATA
+21 
-28 LLLEMPP
+28 
-35 AGAVPLL
+35 VL
-42 ACLLATLLA
+42 AALLA
-51 PSPIAAQENG
+51 PVPIVAQANG

-102 GAPGSEP
+102 GAPASEP

-130 EPGLIR
+130 EPALIR

-237 RRRNE
+237 RRKNE
-242 IVVWPHIGQEYR
+242 SVLWPHIGQEYR

-264 TLEGLSGLRRGRYAE
+264 TLEGLRGLRRGRYAE

-299 QTDVGV
+299 QTDVGL

-403 RYSTDA
+403 GYSDDA
-409 VESPAAWNSVVRLR
+409 LALPAAWNSVVRLR

-429 TTLGGIITSRDH
+429 TTLGGIITSLDH
-441 ENGWDRSAGVDFSSR
+441 ENGWDRTAGMDFSSR

-468 RVWNPDLAPSTTEAS
+468 RVWNPDFAPSATEAS

-493 SAEFREAGNATAASA
+493 SAEPREAGSANAASA

-525 IDDGFRPALG
+525 IDDGFQPALG

-543 RWQGRV
+543 RWEGRA
-549 GVTPRFESSTWAR
+549 GITPRFESSAWAR
-562 QLMLNVSGHHIR
+562 QLMLDVSGHHIR

-590 FNFQSGESA
+590 LNFQSGEFA
-599 NIGFRERFERLG
+599 NIGFRERFERLE

-620 LAASDYRFRRLTA
+620 LAAGDYRFRSLYA
-633 SMRTN
+633 HVRTN

-643 SGALQGSI
+643 SGAIAGSI

-679 YSWNGVSLPVEGGD
+679 YSWNGVSLPVDDGD

-775 KAF
+775 MAF

>member
-1 MNSRGPGV
+1 ML
-9 NSRAASPLDMAG
+9 ATAG
-21 AGLRATA
+21 ATLVS
-28 LLLEMPP
+28 LLTP
-35 AGAVPLL
+35 APAV
-42 ACLLATLLA
+42 AQDAA
-51 PSPIAAQENG
+51 PDM
-61 PEARATA
+61 RATA
-68 TPVPRPPTIDGVLD
+68 TPIPRPPTIDGVLD

-102 GAPGSEP
+102 GAPASEP

-130 EPGLIR
+130 EPRLIR

-166 IFEVGALGTQ
+166 IFEIGALGTQ

-184 SMTLDDW
+184 SMTLADW

-216 TTIRFPDTDEPTMGI
+216 TTIRFPDVDEPTMGI

-237 RRRNE
+237 RRKNE
-242 IVVWPHIGQEYR
+242 SVLWPHIGQEYR

-264 TLEGLSGLRRGRYAE
+264 TLDGLSGLRRGRYAE
-279 VKPFAIAGTQ
+279 VKPFATAGTQ
-289 RMAGDASFEG
+289 RLAGDASFQG
-299 QTDVGV
+299 QTDVGL
-305 DVKYALTS
+305 DVKYSLTS

-403 RYSTDA
+403 RYSDDA
-409 VESPAAWNSVVRLR
+409 VERPAAWNSVVRLR

-429 TTLGGIITSRDH
+429 TTIGGIITSLDH
-441 ENGWDRSAGVDFSSR
+441 GNGWDRTAGMDFSSR
-456 FWSSSAFNVWAA
+456 FWSSSAFNVWGA
-468 RVWNPDLAPSTTEAS
+468 RAWNPDFS
-483 GSPGG
+483 GPAMDG
-488 TVSPG
+488 PG
-493 SAEFREAGNATAASA
+493 SAADDAGSAGPRKAGSASAASA

-514 DLYVAGVSRLV
+514 DLYAVAVSRLI
-525 IDDGFRPALG
+525 IDDGFQPALG

-543 RWQGRV
+543 RWEGRA

-562 QLMLNVSGHHIR
+562 QLVMDVTGRHIR

-579 KQTHELGASAG
+579 KQTHALRAGAG
-590 FNFQSGESA
+590 LNFQSGEFA
-599 NIGFRERFERLG
+599 NIAASERFERLEA
-611 TPARISGRR
+611 PARISGRL
-620 LAASDYRFRRLTA
+620 LAAGDYVFRFLSA

-643 SGALQGSI
+643 SGALSGSI

-674 TIGGR
+674 TMGGR
-679 YSWNGVSLPVEGGD
+679 YAWNGVSLPVKDGD
-693 FSTHLVSANIQG
+693 FSTHLVSLNIQG

-725 LQANIRIDWIHTP
+725 LQANIRVDWIHTP

-747 TGYLTGDLLDPRE
+747 TGYLTGDLFDPRE

>member
-1 MNSRGPGV
+1 MIPR
-9 NSRAASPLDMAG
+9 
-21 AGLRATA
+21 
-28 LLLEMPP
+28 
-35 AGAVPLL
+35 L
-42 ACLLATLLA
+42 ACGLAAAALA
-51 PSPIAAQENG
+51 GFPAPTPGSAQTPA
-61 PEARATA
+61 PEMRATA

-130 EPGLIR
+130 EPALIR

-216 TTIRFPDTDEPTMGI
+216 TTIRFPDVDEPTMGI

-237 RRRNE
+237 RRKNE
-242 IVVWPHIGQEYR
+242 SVFWPHIGQEYR

-264 TLEGLSGLRRGRYAE
+264 TLDGLSGLRRGRYAE
-279 VKPFAIAGTQ
+279 IKPFATAGTQ
-289 RMAGDASFEG
+289 RMAGDAGFEG

-367 VFFSRRVGLQGD
+367 VFFSRRVGLRGD

-393 SIGALGLRTR
+393 SIGALALRTR
-403 RYSTDA
+403 GYSDDA
-409 VESPAAWNSVVRLR
+409 VALPAAWNSVVRLR

-429 TTLGGIITSRDH
+429 TTLGAIVTSLDH
-441 ENGWDRSAGVDFSSR
+441 ENGWDRSAGLDFSSR

-468 RVWNPDLAPSTTEAS
+468 RVWHPE
-483 GSPGG
+483 
-488 TVSPG
+488 
-493 SAEFREAGNATAASA
+493 SADAASA

-514 DLYVAGVSRLV
+514 DLYVASVSRLI
-525 IDDGFRPALG
+525 IDDGFQPALG

-543 RWQGRV
+543 RWQGRA
-549 GVTPRFESSTWAR
+549 GVTPRFESSAWAR
-562 QLMLNVSGHHIR
+562 QLTLDVSGHHIR

-579 KQTHELGASAG
+579 KQTHQLRAGAG
-590 FNFQSGESA
+590 LNFQSGEFATIAFS
-599 NIGFRERFERLG
+599 ERFERLEL
-611 TPARISGRR
+611 PARISGRL
-620 LAASDYRFRRLTA
+620 LAAGDYRFRRLTMHA
-633 SMRTN
+633 RTN

-643 SGALQGSI
+643 SGALAGSI

-679 YSWNGVSLPVEGGD
+679 YSWNGVSLPVDDGD

-775 KAF
+775 MAF

>member
-1 MNSRGPGV
+1 MNRRRPGGL
-9 NSRAASPLDMAG
+9 SRAASAPSLT
-21 AGLRATA
+21 TA
-28 LLLEMPP
+28 LAAAAAMAFLTP
-35 AGAVPLL
+35 AP
-42 ACLLATLLA
+42 T
-51 PSPIAAQENG
+51 AAQAPV
-61 PEARATA
+61 PEMRATA

-82 EPFWAMIEPVT
+82 EPFWTTIEPVT

-102 GAPGSEP
+102 GAPASEP

-130 EPGLIR
+130 EPALIR

-166 IFEVGALGTQ
+166 IFEIGALGTQ

-237 RRRNE
+237 RRKNE
-242 IVVWPHIGQEYR
+242 TVVWPHIGQEYR

-264 TLEGLSGLRRGRYAE
+264 TLGGLRGLRRGRYAE

-289 RMAGDASFEG
+289 RRAGDESFEG

-367 VFFSRRVGLQGD
+367 VFFSRRVGLRGD

-384 RLTGQAGPL
+384 RLTGQVGPL

-403 RYSTDA
+403 GYSDDA
-409 VESPAAWNSVVRLR
+409 VTLPAAWNSVVRLR

-429 TTLGGIITSRDH
+429 TTLGGIVTSLDH
-441 ENGWDRSAGVDFSSR
+441 ENGRDRTAGVDFSSR

-468 RVWNPDLAPSTTEAS
+468 RVWNPAFRGTPMDVV
-483 GSPGG
+483 GSPDDDA
-488 TVSPG
+488 G
-493 SAEFREAGNATAASA
+493 SAGPREAGGANAASA

-514 DLYVAGVSRLV
+514 DLYLAGVSRLV
-525 IDDGFRPALG
+525 IDDGFQPALG
-535 FVPRTDQD
+535 FVPRTNQD
-543 RWQGRV
+543 RWQGRA

-562 QLMLNVSGHHIR
+562 QLALEVSGHQIR
-574 GRDGA
+574 GRDGV
-579 KQTHELGASAG
+579 KQTHQLRASAG
-590 FNFQSGESA
+590 LNFQTGEFATVAFS
-599 NIGFRERFERLG
+599 ERFERLEL
-611 TPARISGRR
+611 PAPISGRL
-620 LAASDYRFRRLTA
+620 LAAGDYRFRRLTMHA
-633 SMRTN
+633 RTN

-643 SGALQGSI
+643 SGALAGSI

-679 YSWNGVSLPVEGGD
+679 YSWNGVSLPVKDGD

-705 AVSRKLFANALV
+705 AISRKLFANALV

-775 KAF
+775 MAF

>member
-1 MNSRGPGV
+1 MNRRRLGIG
-9 NSRAASPLDMAG
+9 SRAVAAMPSVVALVRPMVPRVACWLAG
-21 AGLRATA
+21 
-28 LLLEMPP
+28 
-35 AGAVPLL
+35 VLL
-42 ACLLATLLA
+42 AVLPGSA
-51 PSPIAAQENG
+51 PAAAQTPV
-61 PEARATA
+61 PEMRATA

-82 EPFWAMIEPVT
+82 EPLWAMIEPIT

-130 EPGLIR
+130 EPSLIR

-166 IFEVGALGTQ
+166 IFEIGALGTQ

-216 TTIRFPDTDEPTMGI
+216 TTIRFPDVDEPTMGI

-237 RRRNE
+237 RRKNE
-242 IVVWPHIGQEYR
+242 SVFWPHIGQEYR

-264 TLEGLSGLRRGRYAE
+264 TLDGLSGLRRGRYAE
-279 VKPFAIAGTQ
+279 VKPFATAGTQ

-356 LFQFGTPRQTE
+356 TVPVRDAAADRGLLQPAGRAPGRHRGRGEADGPGGTAVHRGAGAAHARIFGRCGQ
-367 VFFSRRVGLQGD
+367 S
-379 IAGGG
+379 AGC
-384 RLTGQAGPL
+384 
-393 SIGALGLRTR
+393 
-403 RYSTDA
+403 
-409 VESPAAWNSVVRLR
+409 VE
-423 TDLRPR
+423 
-429 TTLGGIITSRDH
+429 LGGAAPDGSAAAHDAGRDH
-441 ENGWDRSAGVDFSSR
+441 HQPGPRERLGPQSAGVDFSSR

-468 RVWNPDLAPSTTEAS
+468 RVWNPDFLPSRDGNFAGS
-483 GSPGG
+483 GGA
-488 TVSPG
+488 VSPG
-493 SAEFREAGNATAASA
+493 SADPREAGSANAASA

-514 DLYVAGVSRLV
+514 DRYAFILSRLL
-525 IDDGFRPALG
+525 IDESFAPALG

-543 RWQGRV
+543 RWGGYV
-549 GVTPRFESSTWAR
+549 AFTPRFESSAWAR
-562 QLMLNVSGHHIR
+562 QLSLEVKGDHVRS
-574 GRDGA
+574 RDGA
-579 KQTHELGASAG
+579 KQTHVLGTGARLTLE
-590 FNFQSGESA
+590 SGEFA
-599 NIGFRERFERLG
+599 NIGFSERFERLEL
-611 TPARISGRR
+611 PAHISGRQ
-620 LAASDYRFRRLTA
+620 LATGDYRFRRFTA
-633 SMRTN
+633 AMRSN

-643 SGALQGSI
+643 SGVLQGSV

-679 YSWNGVSLPVEGGD
+679 YAWNGVSLPVDNGD
-693 FSTHLVSANIQG
+693 FSTHLLSANIQG

-717 QWDNHSRE
+717 QWDNRSRE

-775 KAF
+775 MAF

>member
-1 MNSRGPGV
+1 
-9 NSRAASPLDMAG
+9 
-21 AGLRATA
+21 
-28 LLLEMPP
+28 
-35 AGAVPLL
+35 
-42 ACLLATLLA
+42 
-51 PSPIAAQENG
+51 
-61 PEARATA
+61 
-68 TPVPRPPTIDGVLD
+68 
-82 EPFWAMIEPVT
+82 MIEPVT

-130 EPGLIR
+130 EPALIR

-216 TTIRFPDTDEPTMGI
+216 TTIRFPDVDEPTMGI

-237 RRRNE
+237 RRKNE
-242 IVVWPHIGQEYR
+242 SVFWPHIGQEYR

-264 TLEGLSGLRRGRYAE
+264 TLDGLSGLRRGRYAE
-279 VKPFAIAGTQ
+279 VKPFATAGTQ

-299 QTDVGV
+299 QTDIGV

-367 VFFSRRVGLQGD
+367 VFFSRRVGLRGD
-379 IAGGG
+379 IVGGG

-393 SIGALGLRTR
+393 SIGALALRTR
-403 RYSTDA
+403 GYSDDA
-409 VESPAAWNSVVRLR
+409 VALPAAWNSVVRLR

-429 TTLGGIITSRDH
+429 TTLGGIITSLDH
-441 ENGWDRSAGVDFSSR
+441 ENGWDRSAGLDFSSR

-468 RVWNPDLAPSTTEAS
+468 RVWNPDLFPYATGAAGSTG
-483 GSPGG
+483 GS
-488 TVSPG
+488 VSPG
-493 SAEFREAGNATAASA
+493 SADPREAGSANATSA

-514 DLYVAGVSRLV
+514 DRYAFIVSRLL
-525 IDDGFRPALG
+525 IDESFAPALG

-543 RWQGRV
+543 RWGGYV
-549 GVTPRFESSTWAR
+549 AFTPRFESSAWAR
-562 QLMLNVSGHHIR
+562 QLSLEVKGDHVRSR
-574 GRDGA
+574 EGA
-579 KQTHELGASAG
+579 KQTHVLGTGARLTLE
-590 FNFQSGESA
+590 SGEFA
-599 NIGFRERFERLG
+599 NIGFSERFERLEL
-611 TPARISGRR
+611 PAHIRGRR
-620 LAASDYRFRRLTA
+620 LATGDYRFRRFTA
-633 SMRTN
+633 AMRSN

-643 SGALQGSI
+643 SGGLQGSI

-679 YSWNGVSLPVEGGD
+679 YAWNGVSLPVEDGD

-747 TGYLTGDLLDPRE
+747 TGYLTGDLLDPRA

-775 KAF
+775 MAF

>member
-1 MNSRGPGV
+1 MNWRRPGGL
-9 NSRAASPLDMAG
+9 SRAVCLPALA
-21 AGLRATA
+21 A
-28 LLLEMPP
+28 LLAGFSGSVPAVAQTPVPEM
-35 AGAVPLL
+35 
-42 ACLLATLLA
+42 
-51 PSPIAAQENG
+51 
-61 PEARATA
+61 RATA

-130 EPGLIR
+130 EPALIR

-216 TTIRFPDTDEPTMGI
+216 TTIRFPDVDEPTMGI

-237 RRRNE
+237 RRKNE
-242 IVVWPHIGQEYR
+242 SVFWPHIGQEYR

-264 TLEGLSGLRRGRYAE
+264 TLDGLSGLRRGRYAE
-279 VKPFAIAGTQ
+279 VKPFATAGTQ

-299 QTDVGV
+299 QTDIGV

-367 VFFSRRVGLQGD
+367 VFFSRRVGLRGD
-379 IAGGG
+379 IVGGG

-393 SIGALGLRTR
+393 SIGALALRTR
-403 RYSTDA
+403 GYSDDA
-409 VESPAAWNSVVRLR
+409 VALPAAWNSVVRLR

-429 TTLGGIITSRDH
+429 TTLGGIITSLDH
-441 ENGWDRSAGVDFSSR
+441 ENGWDRSAGLDFSSR

-468 RVWNPDLAPSTTEAS
+468 RVWNPDLFPYATGAAGSTG
-483 GSPGG
+483 GS
-488 TVSPG
+488 VSPG
-493 SAEFREAGNATAASA
+493 SADPREAGSANATSA

-514 DLYVAGVSRLV
+514 DRYAFIVSRLL
-525 IDDGFRPALG
+525 IDESFAPALG

-543 RWQGRV
+543 RWGGYV
-549 GVTPRFESSTWAR
+549 AFTPRFESSAWAR
-562 QLMLNVSGHHIR
+562 QLSLEVKGDHVRSR
-574 GRDGA
+574 EGA
-579 KQTHELGASAG
+579 KQTHVLGTGARLTLE
-590 FNFQSGESA
+590 SGEFA
-599 NIGFRERFERLG
+599 NIGFSERFERLEL
-611 TPARISGRR
+611 PAHIRGRR
-620 LAASDYRFRRLTA
+620 LATGDYRFRRFTA
-633 SMRTN
+633 AMRSN

-643 SGALQGSI
+643 SGGLQGSI

-679 YSWNGVSLPVEGGD
+679 YAWNGVSLPVEDGD

-747 TGYLTGDLLDPRE
+747 TGYLTGDLLDPRA

-775 KAF
+775 MAF

>member
-1 MNSRGPGV
+1 MNPRGPGGL
-9 NSRAASPLDMAG
+9 SRAAWLPVL
-21 AGLRATA
+21 
-28 LLLEMPP
+28 
-35 AGAVPLL
+35 AV
-42 ACLLATLLA
+42 LLA
-51 PSPIAAQENG
+51 PVPGSAQTPV
-61 PEARATA
+61 PEMRATA

-130 EPGLIR
+130 EPSLIR

-216 TTIRFPDTDEPTMGI
+216 TTIRFPDVDEPTMGI

-237 RRRNE
+237 RRKNE
-242 IVVWPHIGQEYR
+242 SVFWPHIGQEYR

-264 TLEGLSGLRRGRYAE
+264 TLDGLSGLRRGRYAE
-279 VKPFAIAGTQ
+279 VKPFATAGTQ

-403 RYSTDA
+403 GYSDDA
-409 VESPAAWNSVVRLR
+409 VALPAAWNSVVRLR

-468 RVWNPDLAPSTTEAS
+468 RVWNPDFSGARLDRG

-488 TVSPG
+488 NAG
-493 SAEFREAGNATAASA
+493 SAGPREAGNANAASA

-514 DLYVAGVSRLV
+514 DLYVAGVSRLI
-525 IDDGFRPALG
+525 IDDGFQPALG

-562 QLMLNVSGHHIR
+562 QLTMEMSGHHIR
-574 GRDGA
+574 GMDGI
-579 KQTHELGASAG
+579 KQTHEWRASAG
-590 FNFQSGESA
+590 LNFQTGEVA
-599 NIGFRERFERLG
+599 NLAFSERFESLQA
-611 TPARISGRR
+611 PARIRGRV
-620 LAASDYRFRRLTA
+620 LSAGDYGFRRFSAHL
-633 SMRTN
+633 RTN

-643 SGALQGSI
+643 SGALAGSI

-679 YSWNGVSLPVEGGD
+679 YSWNGVSLPVDDGD

-747 TGYLTGDLLDPRE
+747 TGYLTGDLLDPRA

-775 KAF
+775 MAF

>member
-1 MNSRGPGV
+1 MNWRRPGGL
-9 NSRAASPLDMAG
+9 SRAVCPPALA
-21 AGLRATA
+21 A
-28 LLLEMPP
+28 LLV
-35 AGAVPLL
+35 AVP
-42 ACLLATLLA
+42 ATGQTPL
-51 PSPIAAQENG
+51 
-61 PEARATA
+61 PEMRATA

-130 EPGLIR
+130 EPSLIR

-216 TTIRFPDTDEPTMGI
+216 TTIRFPDVDEPTMGI

-237 RRRNE
+237 RRKNE
-242 IVVWPHIGQEYR
+242 SVFWPHIGQEYR

-264 TLEGLSGLRRGRYAE
+264 TLDGLSGLRRGRYAE
-279 VKPFAIAGTQ
+279 VKPFATAGTQ

-367 VFFSRRVGLQGD
+367 VFFSRRVGLRGD
-379 IAGGG
+379 IVGGG

-393 SIGALGLRTR
+393 SIGALALRTR
-403 RYSTDA
+403 GYSDDA
-409 VESPAAWNSVVRLR
+409 VALPAAWNSVVRLR

-429 TTLGGIITSRDH
+429 TTLGGIITTLDH
-441 ENGWDRSAGVDFSSR
+441 ENGWDRSAGLDFSSR
-456 FWSSSAFNVWAA
+456 FWSSSSFNVWAA
-468 RVWNPDLAPSTTEAS
+468 RVWNPDLFPYATGAAGSTG
-483 GSPGG
+483 GS
-488 TVSPG
+488 VSPG
-493 SAEFREAGNATAASA
+493 SADPREAGSANATSA

-514 DLYVAGVSRLV
+514 DRYAFVVSRLL
-525 IDDGFRPALG
+525 IDESFAPALG

-543 RWQGRV
+543 RWGGYV
-549 GVTPRFESSTWAR
+549 AFTPRFESSAWAR
-562 QLMLNVSGHHIR
+562 QLSLEVKGDHVRSR
-574 GRDGA
+574 EGA
-579 KQTHELGASAG
+579 KQTHVLGTGARLTLE
-590 FNFQSGESA
+590 SGEFA
-599 NIGFRERFERLG
+599 NIGFSERFERLEL
-611 TPARISGRR
+611 PAHIRGRR
-620 LAASDYRFRRLTA
+620 LATGDYRFRRFTA
-633 SMRTN
+633 AMRSN

-643 SGALQGSI
+643 SGVLQGSI

-679 YSWNGVSLPVEGGD
+679 YAWNGVSLPVEDGD

-747 TGYLTGDLLDPRE
+747 TGYLTGDLFDPRE

-775 KAF
+775 MAF

>member
-1 MNSRGPGV
+1 MNWRRPGGL
-9 NSRAASPLDMAG
+9 SRAGYL
-21 AGLRATA
+21 
-28 LLLEMPP
+28 
-35 AGAVPLL
+35 PLL
-42 ACLLATLLA
+42 AALLA
-51 PSPIAAQENG
+51 PAQTAAQAPV
-61 PEARATA
+61 PEMRVTA
-68 TPVPRPPTIDGVLD
+68 TPVPRPPTIDAVLD
-82 EPFWAMIEPVT
+82 EPFWATIEPVT

-166 IFEVGALGTQ
+166 IFEIGALGTQ

-237 RRRNE
+237 RRKNE
-242 IVVWPHIGQEYR
+242 SVFWPHIGQEYR

-264 TLEGLSGLRRGRYAE
+264 TLDGLRGLRRGRYAE
-279 VKPFAIAGTQ
+279 IKPFATAGTQ
-289 RMAGDASFEG
+289 RMAGDAGFEG

-305 DVKYALTS
+305 DLKYALTS

-367 VFFSRRVGLQGD
+367 VFFSRRVGLRGD

-403 RYSTDA
+403 RYSDDA
-409 VESPAAWNSVVRLR
+409 AALPAAWNSVVRLR

-429 TTLGGIITSRDH
+429 TTLGGIVTSLDH
-441 ENGWDRSAGVDFSSR
+441 EHGWDRTAGLDFSSR

-468 RVWNPDLAPSTTEAS
+468 RVWNPDFS
-483 GSPGG
+483 GSPG
-488 TVSPG
+488 TSG
-493 SAEFREAGNATAASA
+493 SAGGAVRPASTGGREAGDANAASA
-508 ELVLQN
+508 ELLLQN
-514 DLYVAGVSRLV
+514 DLYAVGVSRLL
-525 IDDGFRPALG
+525 IDDGFQPALG

-543 RWQGRV
+543 RWEGRA

-562 QLMLNVSGHHIR
+562 QLVLDVSGHHIR

-579 KQTHELGASAG
+579 KQTHQLRASAG
-590 FNFQSGESA
+590 LNFQSGEFA
-599 NIGFRERFERLG
+599 NIAFSERFERLEG
-611 TPARISGRR
+611 PARISDRR
-620 LAASDYRFRRLTA
+620 LAADDYVFRRVSV

-643 SGALQGSI
+643 SGALQGSV

-658 RTEIGGGATWI
+658 RTEVGGGATWI

-679 YSWNGVSLPVEGGD
+679 YSWNDVSLPVEDGE

-717 QWDNHSRE
+717 QWDNRSRE

-760 PRWQRRTGVVKLTYL
+760 ARWQRRTGVVKLTYL
-775 KAF
+775 MAF

>member
-1 MNSRGPGV
+1 MSWRGLGIG
-9 NSRAASPLDMAG
+9 SRAAAAMPSVVAPNRPMVPRVPCWLAV
-21 AGLRATA
+21 AA
-28 LLLEMPP
+28 LAAVL
-35 AGAVPLL
+35 AAVP
-42 ACLLATLLA
+42 
-51 PSPIAAQENG
+51 AAGQTPV
-61 PEARATA
+61 PEMRATA

-216 TTIRFPDTDEPTMGI
+216 TTIRFPDVDEPTMGI

-237 RRRNE
+237 RRKNE
-242 IVVWPHIGQEYR
+242 SVFWPHIGQEYR

-264 TLEGLSGLRRGRYAE
+264 TLDGLSGLRRGRYAE
-279 VKPFAIAGTQ
+279 VKPFATAGTQ

-367 VFFSRRVGLQGD
+367 VFFSRRVGLRGD
-379 IAGGG
+379 IVGGG

-393 SIGALGLRTR
+393 SIGALALRTR
-403 RYSTDA
+403 GYSDDA
-409 VESPAAWNSVVRLR
+409 VALPAAWNSVVRLR

-429 TTLGGIITSRDH
+429 TTLGGIITSLDH
-441 ENGWDRSAGVDFSSR
+441 ENGWDRSAGLDFSSR

-468 RVWNPDLAPSTTEAS
+468 RVWNPNFFPSATGTARS
-483 GSPGG
+483 TGG
-488 TVSPG
+488 AVSPG
-493 SAEFREAGNATAASA
+493 SADPREAGSANATSA

-514 DLYVAGVSRLV
+514 DRYAFIVSRLL
-525 IDDGFRPALG
+525 IDESFAPALG

-543 RWQGRV
+543 RWGGYV
-549 GVTPRFESSTWAR
+549 AFTPRFESSAWAR
-562 QLMLNVSGHHIR
+562 QLSLEVKGDHVRS
-574 GRDGA
+574 RDGA
-579 KQTHELGASAG
+579 KQTHILGTGARLTLE
-590 FNFQSGESA
+590 SGEFA
-599 NIGFRERFERLG
+599 NIGFSERFERLEL
-611 TPARISGRR
+611 PARISGRR
-620 LAASDYRFRRLTA
+620 LAAGDYRFRRFTA
-633 SMRTN
+633 AMRTN

-643 SGALQGSI
+643 SGVLQGSM

-679 YSWNGVSLPVEGGD
+679 YAWNGVSLPVADGD

-747 TGYLTGDLLDPRE
+747 TGYLTGDLFDPRE

-775 KAF
+775 MAF

>member
-1 MNSRGPGV
+1 MNPRKPGGL
-9 NSRAASPLDMAG
+9 SRAACLPVLA
-21 AGLRATA
+21 A
-28 LLLEMPP
+28 LLASVPAAGQTPVPEM
-35 AGAVPLL
+35 
-42 ACLLATLLA
+42 
-51 PSPIAAQENG
+51 
-61 PEARATA
+61 RATA

-216 TTIRFPDTDEPTMGI
+216 TTIRFPDVDEPTMGI

-237 RRRNE
+237 RRKNE
-242 IVVWPHIGQEYR
+242 SVFWPHIGQEYR

-264 TLEGLSGLRRGRYAE
+264 TLDGLSGLRRGRYAE
-279 VKPFAIAGTQ
+279 VKPFATAGTQ

-367 VFFSRRVGLQGD
+367 VFFSRRVGLRGD
-379 IAGGG
+379 IVGGG

-393 SIGALGLRTR
+393 SIGALALRTR
-403 RYSTDA
+403 GYSDDA
-409 VESPAAWNSVVRLR
+409 VALPAAWNSVVRLR

-429 TTLGGIITSRDH
+429 TTLGGIITSLDH
-441 ENGWDRSAGVDFSSR
+441 ENGWDRSAGLDFSSR

-468 RVWNPDLAPSTTEAS
+468 RVWNPDFFPYATGAAGSTG
-483 GSPGG
+483 GS
-488 TVSPG
+488 VSPG
-493 SAEFREAGNATAASA
+493 SADPREAGSANATSA

-514 DLYVAGVSRLV
+514 DRYAFVVSRLL
-525 IDDGFRPALG
+525 IDESFAPALG

-543 RWQGRV
+543 RWGGYV
-549 GVTPRFESSTWAR
+549 AFTPRFESSAWAR
-562 QLMLNVSGHHIR
+562 QLSLEVR
-574 GRDGA
+574 GDHVRSREGA
-579 KQTHELGASAG
+579 KQTHVLGTGARLTLE
-590 FNFQSGESA
+590 SGEFA
-599 NIGFRERFERLG
+599 NIGFSERFERLEL
-611 TPARISGRR
+611 PAHIRGRR
-620 LAASDYRFRRLTA
+620 LATGDYRFRRFTA
-633 SMRTN
+633 AMRSN

-643 SGALQGSI
+643 SGVLQGSI

-658 RTEIGGGATWI
+658 RTEVGGGATWI

-679 YSWNGVSLPVEGGD
+679 YAWNGVSLPVEDGD
-693 FSTHLVSANIQG
+693 FSTHLVSANIQA

-775 KAF
+775 MAF

>member
-1 MNSRGPGV
+1 MNWRRPGGL
-9 NSRAASPLDMAG
+9 SRAGYL
-21 AGLRATA
+21 
-28 LLLEMPP
+28 
-35 AGAVPLL
+35 PLL
-42 ACLLATLLA
+42 AALLA
-51 PSPIAAQENG
+51 PAQTAAQAPV
-61 PEARATA
+61 PEARVTA
-68 TPVPRPPTIDGVLD
+68 TPVPRPPTIDAVLD
-82 EPFWAMIEPVT
+82 EPFWATIEPVT

-166 IFEVGALGTQ
+166 IFEIGALGTQ

-237 RRRNE
+237 RRKNE
-242 IVVWPHIGQEYR
+242 SVFWPHIGQEYR

-264 TLEGLSGLRRGRYAE
+264 TLDGLRGLRRGRYAE
-279 VKPFAIAGTQ
+279 IKPFATAGTQ
-289 RMAGDASFEG
+289 RMAGDAGFEG

-305 DVKYALTS
+305 DLKYALTS

-367 VFFSRRVGLQGD
+367 VFFSRRVGLRGD

-403 RYSTDA
+403 RYSDDA
-409 VESPAAWNSVVRLR
+409 VARPAAWNSVVRLR

-429 TTLGGIITSRDH
+429 TTLGGIVTSLDH
-441 ENGWDRSAGVDFSSR
+441 EHGWDRTAGLDFSSR

-468 RVWNPDLAPSTTEAS
+468 RVWNPDFS
-483 GSPGG
+483 GSPG
-488 TVSPG
+488 TSG
-493 SAEFREAGNATAASA
+493 SAGGAVRPASTGGREAGGANAASA
-508 ELVLQN
+508 ELLLQN
-514 DLYVAGVSRLV
+514 DLYAVGVSRLL
-525 IDDGFRPALG
+525 IDDGFQPALG

-543 RWQGRV
+543 RWEGRA

-562 QLMLNVSGHHIR
+562 QLMLDVSGHHIR

-579 KQTHELGASAG
+579 KQTHQLRASAG
-590 FNFQSGESA
+590 LNFQSGEFA
-599 NIGFRERFERLG
+599 NIAFSERFERLEG
-611 TPARISGRR
+611 PARISDRR
-620 LAASDYRFRRLTA
+620 LAADDYVFRRVSV

-643 SGALQGSI
+643 SGALQGSV

-658 RTEIGGGATWI
+658 RTEVGGGATWI

-679 YSWNGVSLPVEGGD
+679 YSWNDVSLPVEDGE

-717 QWDNHSRE
+717 QWDNRSRE

-760 PRWQRRTGVVKLTYL
+760 ARWQRRTGVVKLTYL
-775 KAF
+775 MAF

>member
-1 MNSRGPGV
+1 MNRCRLGIG
-9 NSRAASPLDMAG
+9 SRAVAAMPSIVALVRPMGPRVACWLAG
-21 AGLRATA
+21 
-28 LLLEMPP
+28 
-35 AGAVPLL
+35 VLL
-42 ACLLATLLA
+42 AVLPGFA
-51 PSPIAAQENG
+51 PAAAQTPV
-61 PEARATA
+61 PEMRATA
-68 TPVPRPPTIDGVLD
+68 TPVPRPPIIDGVLD
-82 EPFWAMIEPVT
+82 EPLWAMIEPIT

-130 EPGLIR
+130 EPSLIR

-166 IFEVGALGTQ
+166 IFEIGALGTQ

-216 TTIRFPDTDEPTMGI
+216 TTIRFPDVDEPTMGI

-237 RRRNE
+237 RRKNE
-242 IVVWPHIGQEYR
+242 SVFWPHIGQEYR

-264 TLEGLSGLRRGRYAE
+264 TLDGLSGLRRGRYAE
-279 VKPFAIAGTQ
+279 VKPFATAGTQ

-367 VFFSRRVGLQGD
+367 VFFSRRVGLRGD

-393 SIGALGLRTR
+393 SIGALALRTR
-403 RYSTDA
+403 GYSDDA
-409 VESPAAWNSVVRLR
+409 LNLPAAWNSVVRLR

-429 TTLGGIITSRDH
+429 TTLGGIITSLDH

-468 RVWNPDLAPSTTEAS
+468 RVWNPDFS
-483 GSPGG
+483 GSPAGTSGSGG
-488 TVSPG
+488 AAMSQ
-493 SAEFREAGNATAASA
+493 SAGPREAGNANAASA

-514 DLYVAGVSRLV
+514 DRYAFILSRLL
-525 IDDGFRPALG
+525 IDESFAPALG

-543 RWQGRV
+543 RWGGYV
-549 GVTPRFESSTWAR
+549 AFTPRFESSAWAR
-562 QLMLNVSGHHIR
+562 QLSLEVKGDHVRS
-574 GRDGA
+574 RDGA
-579 KQTHELGASAG
+579 KQTHVLGTGARLTLE
-590 FNFQSGESA
+590 SGEFA
-599 NIGFRERFERLG
+599 NIGFSERFERLEL
-611 TPARISGRR
+611 PAHISGRQ
-620 LAASDYRFRRLTA
+620 LATGDYRFRRFTA
-633 SMRTN
+633 AMRSN

-643 SGALQGSI
+643 SGVLQGSV

-679 YSWNGVSLPVEGGD
+679 YAWNGVSLPVDNGD

-717 QWDNHSRE
+717 QWDNRSRE

-775 KAF
+775 MAF

>member
-1 MNSRGPGV
+1 MNWRRLGGL
-9 NSRAASPLDMAG
+9 SRAVCLPALA
-21 AGLRATA
+21 A
-28 LLLEMPP
+28 LLAGFSGSVP
-35 AGAVPLL
+35 A
-42 ACLLATLLA
+42 
-51 PSPIAAQENG
+51 AAQTPV
-61 PEARATA
+61 PEMRATA

-102 GAPGSEP
+102 GAPGSES

-130 EPGLIR
+130 EPSLIR

-216 TTIRFPDTDEPTMGI
+216 TTIRFPDVDEPTMGI

-237 RRRNE
+237 RRKNE
-242 IVVWPHIGQEYR
+242 SVFWPHIGQEYR

-264 TLEGLSGLRRGRYAE
+264 TLDGLSGLRRGRYAE
-279 VKPFAIAGTQ
+279 VKPFATAGTQ

-367 VFFSRRVGLQGD
+367 VFFSRRVGLRGD
-379 IAGGG
+379 IVGGG

-393 SIGALGLRTR
+393 SIGALALRTR
-403 RYSTDA
+403 GYSDDA
-409 VESPAAWNSVVRLR
+409 VALPAAWNSVVRLR

-429 TTLGGIITSRDH
+429 TTLGGIITSLDH
-441 ENGWDRSAGVDFSSR
+441 ENGWDRSAGLDFSSR

-468 RVWNPDLAPSTTEAS
+468 RVWNPDFFPYATGAAGSTG
-483 GSPGG
+483 GS
-488 TVSPG
+488 VSPG
-493 SAEFREAGNATAASA
+493 SADPREAGSANATSA

-514 DLYVAGVSRLV
+514 DRYAFVVSRLL
-525 IDDGFRPALG
+525 IDESFAPALG

-543 RWQGRV
+543 RWGGYV
-549 GVTPRFESSTWAR
+549 AFTPRFESSAWAR
-562 QLMLNVSGHHIR
+562 QLSLEVR
-574 GRDGA
+574 GDHVRSREGA
-579 KQTHELGASAG
+579 KQTHVLGTGARLTLE
-590 FNFQSGESA
+590 SGEFA
-599 NIGFRERFERLG
+599 NIGFSERFERLEL
-611 TPARISGRR
+611 PAHIRGRR
-620 LAASDYRFRRLTA
+620 LATGDYRFRRFTA
-633 SMRTN
+633 AMRSN

-643 SGALQGSI
+643 SGVLQGSI

-658 RTEIGGGATWI
+658 RTEVGGGATWI

-679 YSWNGVSLPVEGGD
+679 YAWNGVSLPVEDGD

-775 KAF
+775 MAF

>member
-1 MNSRGPGV
+1 MNSCGPALR
-9 NSRAASPLDMAG
+9 SRATFFPNAIEAAL
-21 AGLRATA
+21 LRATMA
-28 LLLEMPP
+28 LAFMALP
-35 AGAVPLL
+35 ASS
-42 ACLLATLLA
+42 A
-51 PSPIAAQENG
+51 PSPAVAQDALPG
-61 PEARATA
+61 TRAIA

-82 EPFWAMIEPVT
+82 EPFWATIEPVT

-102 GAPGSEP
+102 GAPASEP
-109 TEVRIGYDA
+109 TEVRIGYDE

-144 RIDKDDRVIV
+144 RIDKDDRVVV

-166 IFEVGALGTQ
+166 IFEIGALGTQ

-184 SMTLDDW
+184 SMTLADW
-191 NWDGVFTSETRVTE
+191 NWDGVFTSETRVTA

-216 TTIRFPDTDEPTMGI
+216 TTIRFADEDEPTMGI

-237 RRRNE
+237 RRKNE
-242 IVVWPHIGQEYR
+242 SVFWPHIGQEYR

-264 TLEGLSGLRRGRYAE
+264 TLDGLSGLRRGRYAE
-279 VKPFAIAGTQ
+279 VKPFATAGTQ
-289 RMAGDASFEG
+289 RMAADTSFQQ

-305 DVKYALTS
+305 DVKYSLTS

-327 VESDNVQINL
+327 VETDNVQINL

-367 VFFSRRVGLQGD
+367 VFFSRRVGLRGD

-393 SIGALGLRTR
+393 SIGAMGLRTR
-403 RYSTDA
+403 GYSGDA
-409 VESPAAWNSVVRLR
+409 VELPAAWNSVVRIR

-429 TTLGGIITSRDH
+429 TTLGGIITSLDH
-441 ENGWDRSAGVDFSSR
+441 ENGWDRTAGVDFSAR
-456 FWSSSAFNVWAA
+456 FWSSSAFNAWAA
-468 RVWNPDLAPSTTEAS
+468 RVWNPDFRGPAADVS
-483 GSPGG
+483 GSAAAQ
-488 TVSPG
+488 TG
-493 SAEFREAGNATAASA
+493 SADPRQAGSANAGFA

-514 DLYVAGVSRLV
+514 DLYAVGVSRFL
-525 IDDGFRPALG
+525 IDEAFQPALG
-535 FVPRTDQD
+535 FVPRADQD
-543 RWQGRV
+543 RWQGGA

-562 QLMLNVSGHHIR
+562 QLRLEMIGHHIR

-579 KQTHELGASAG
+579 KQTHQLRASAG
-590 FNFQSGESA
+590 LNFQSGEFA
-599 NIGFRERFERLG
+599 NIAFSERFERLEA
-611 TPARISGRR
+611 PARISGRG
-620 LAASDYRFRRLTA
+620 LAAGDYRFRRWSA

-643 SGALQGSI
+643 SGALSGSV

-674 TIGGR
+674 TMGGR
-679 YSWNGVSLPVEGGD
+679 YAWNGVSLPVEDGD
-693 FSTHLVSANIQG
+693 FSTHLLSLNIQG

-717 QWDNHSRE
+717 QWDNRSRE
-725 LQANIRIDWIHTP
+725 LQANVRIDWIHTP